1 MKRSWN
7 PALWIGFALV
17 LVGIISYPT
26 FFIRFPL
33 TRDFPWANLLL
44 LAVAVCLLAV
54 GMLRAYKLPDAYR
67 GKISGPILA
76 VLSVLLAGFFL
87 VEIFY
92 VPKQIPASQNAPRV
106 GQIAPDFTLPDSMG
120 RAVTL
125 SSMLNSPFGTND
137 WPVTV
142 PASDKTAGAVL
153 IFYRGYW

>member
-17 LVGIISYPT
+17 LAGIASYPT

-44 LAVAVCLLAV
+44 FAAAVCLLAV
-54 GMLRAYKLPDAYR
+54 GILRAYRRPDAYR

-76 VLSVLLAGFFL
+76 VFSVLLAGFFL
-87 VEIFY
+87 VQIFY
-92 VPKQIPASQNAPRV
+92 VSRQIPPSQNAPRL
-106 GQIAPDFTLPDSMG
+106 GQIAPDFTLPDSTG

-125 SSMLNSPFGTND
+125 SGLLNSPFGTND
-137 WPVTV
+137 WPATV
-142 PASDKTAGAVL
+142 AASEKTAGAVL